1 MGLASMLIVPTLITA
16 ANPELAHAKTSSKAS
31 SKKIS
36 AKAKSVIYKIKAIN
50 PKKTN
55 YISKTKVA
63 VSAYNKLS
71 KKDKKMVYNYSTL
84 KKHWSKTKVYLKKID
99 NLNKKVA
106 ALNTKNYATKI
117 AAIKKQYSSLN
128 RVTKAAVP
136 KTTVKKINYYANRK
150 ANLVIASIKAINP
163 KKSDYIVKTKA
174 AVSAYK
180 KLSKTDKK
188 KVTNYA
194 TLKKYWTNIQ
204 PYLKKIDALN
214 KSVATLNSSN
224 FTTKSVTLQK
234 QYASLNT
241 ATKAAVPSTTLKK
254 LSYYSDVV
262 STNKLVLMSAGS
274 STSTEDGTKIL
285 AIINAYKKLSGAQQ
299 SLLKD
304 LLIINSSSDSSEEQT
319 RKQQAKDN
327 LDRYLALEDLIKKA
341 AGIEKQ
347 YAALSPVSK
356 AKPQDLVALY
366 NDYNDVEGEST
377 DYKYKDKDG
386 NEQVDT
392 YDVKHFVPHSGE
404 IENIGFAYK
413 DEIENAD
420 NFNAL
425 IDKLEA
431 DTDSN
436 PYNTIKNVL
445 PSSDYQ
451 EPSITDDSLGYS
463 IKIKPI
469 DLADKNAVATYKKYE
484 SVPGIIDSFENAN
497 LPLLSLSALSSANI
511 ASLADLLP
519 QYNKLG
525 ANQKAIVQNKLAADS
540 NNAKDYL
547 SEGKNLT
554 SAQAIDKSYESAL
567 KNKAKSSYF
576 ADLKKVYDTY
586 NAATPEVKRFVVNA
600 SNINDITKNGS
611 EYSKALAD
619 ANALKQAIEGLNEN
633 STLSGIN
640 AVIGKYKSLSNQIPT
655 PLSLVDSATLK
666 TYNQFAAI
674 PDVVKLVNKIPTKA
688 EPAKEGDA
696 YGYKSKDISN
706 ILSAIKSYKKLGST
720 QQTIVDNETK
730 MVDSTNRNPTIATLA
745 ADQSNI
751 TVAQKIDSAYAKLKK
766 SSSTYTKDAKKVY
779 GDYDDASSD
788 VKKYIVNGGGISGL
802 LTAIKGSQDIADTFE
817 TKVNAL
823 SKKSKIADVES
834 AVDYYNTYITT
845 SPKVSSL
852 VDKAVLKKY
861 NDYAPVSNVVKLL
874 SLIKESNV
882 SSPSVTPTDVKY
894 IQQST
899 IAYNALKTDPKMI
912 IDDADRSK
920 FPFLY
925 DGKYITEAAA
935 IDKAYEKVKP
945 TDDQYEIEILDVYY
959 QMYDRAP
966 AVVQK
971 YVANKAELDKIGTRY
986 APQLTIVRDF
996 ETKVRQMSHVSEN
1009 GATPKIASVQSLEKY
1024 YFDNIKY
1031 NKINA
1036 KYNIPLSTLIDPEVM
1051 EEYRK
1056 YSLVLQI
1063 QDIAKTIYVL
1073 YGKLFNEENVEFDKV
1088 KDDFYCNDATGSL
1101 KDTTRCHPKSDEPS
1115 NYYEISK
1122 KGYTDSGKRDG
1133 NPIKI
1138 TNPNDIKL
1146 IYKAID
1152 YFKQLDTPQIAILK
1166 KAPSS
1171 LNDTYYKDR
1180 YGGNNDPNT
1189 ESGDVHPSIPMS
1201 MGEINNFLKAQE
1213 IDKEYE
1219 ALSPSSKTY
1228 IQDAIAL
1235 YYKFYKAGRPVQLY
1249 VIHENDIRAFEN
1261 SYKMKSIIDGID
1273 NFVKAVNGL
1282 ANDKK
1287 VEDVINTVDLY
1298 NKLNEPQLSVIDQG
1312 VLTKYNAYAPIA
1324 EIKDLTGNIIKDSN
1338 GKYTESSINNM
1349 LKAIAIYKKL
1359 SKDPKAIVT
1368 NKINGSDSN
1377 AISYK
1382 YLLHESEIKA
1392 AQKVDKA
1399 FKALDKTDDKY
1410 VTKLKKVAKDFEAL
1424 ENLKLSGLGSSDTAK
1439 NYVTSNINEALQ
1451 LAIYSKPNDQAE
1463 QFEKLIVGDKNDEND
1478 ENALINKYP
1487 LTYADVEKVVKTDTF
1502 SYNNLSSKAKSLVDS
1517 GVMKIYNKYAPIVDV
1532 VTTLKGITPPTDKLT
1547 IWSENIKKP
1556 DRDNFDSNTTG
1567 TGYYQKTYLKRD
1579 IGTEISNAIQLYNKL
1594 GADQKNIVL
1603 NKVSP
1608 ANVGDP
1614 TPSNGLT
1621 NEQIALLNETNN
1633 IKAAQALDKKIAAI
1647 KPKSSGYAKAVI
1659 DANKTLDVMPPE
1671 QRVYVQNATVLK
1683 TYGATPQMKK
1693 AIQDLSNFEQGVGK
1707 IDEWTSQL
1715 KNDDGTIANTCKE
1728 STTDSSG
1735 MYCNTAI
1742 NNKMVYLKGLYEQLN
1757 TPRLIDGAETNLAP
1771 LIDRAVLARYQY
1783 FRAIYD
1789 VIDQL

>member
-1 MGLASMLIVPTLITA
+1 MGLASILIVPTLITA

-55 YISKTKVA
+55 YISKTKAA

-84 KKHWSKTKVYLKKID
+84 KKHWSKTKAYLKKID

-194 TLKKYWTNIQ
+194 TLKKYWKNIQ
-204 PYLKKIDALN
+204 PYLKKIDTLN
-214 KSVATLNSSN
+214 KNVSTLNSKN
-224 FTTKSVTLQK
+224 FPTKSVSLQK
-234 QYASLNT
+234 QFDSLNA
-241 ATKAAVPSTTLKK
+241 ATQAAVPSTTLKK

-262 STNKLVLMSAGS
+262 STNKLVLMSTG
-274 STSTEDGTKIL
+274 TTTPDGTKIL

-304 LLIINSSSDSSEEQT
+304 LISDKEE
-319 RKQQAKDN
+319 AKAN
-327 LDRYLALEDLIKKA
+327 LARYLALEAIIKKA
-341 AGIEKQ
+341 ADIEKQ
-347 YAALSPVSK
+347 YAALKSASK
-356 AKPQDLVALY
+356 TYAQDLVALY
-366 NDYNDVEGEST
+366 KNYNTVKGDSIDYNET
-377 DYKYKDKDG
+377 
-386 NEQVDT
+386 T
-392 YDVKHFVPHSGE
+392 YSVSNFVPDDGKITNMGAAYANE
-404 IENIGFAYK
+404 INKAQE
-413 DEIENAD
+413 
-420 NFNAL
+420 FNDK
-425 IDKLEA
+425 IDQLEA
-431 DTDSN
+431 GTLAN
-436 PYNTIKNVL
+436 PYETIKTDL
-445 PSSDYQ
+445 PTYKV
-451 EPSITDDSLGYS
+451 PSITVVASNYP
-463 IKIKPI
+463 KVAPI

-484 SVPGIIDSFENAN
+484 SVPDIIDGFKNVSLDPLNQLTWAGSGEETSKI
-497 LPLLSLSALSSANI
+497 LLSSTKISK
-511 ASLADLLP
+511 LADLLP

-640 AVIGKYKSLSNQIPT
+640 AVIGKYKSLSNQMPT

-720 QQTIVDNETK
+720 QQTIVDNET

-986 APQLTIVRDF
+986 ATQLTIVRDF
-996 ETKVRQMSHVSEN
+996 ETEVRQRSHVSEN

-1101 KDTTRCHPKSDEPS
+1101 KDTTRCHPAD
-1115 NYYEISK
+1115 YYDSSK

-1742 NNKMVYLKGLYEQLN
+1742 NNKMDYLKGLYEQLN

>member
-1 MGLASMLIVPTLITA
+1 MGLASILIVPTLITA

-55 YISKTKVA
+55 YISKTKAA

-84 KKHWSKTKVYLKKID
+84 KKHWSKTKAYLKKID

-163 KKSDYIVKTKA
+163 KKSDYIVKTKI

-194 TLKKYWTNIQ
+194 TLKKYWKNIQ
-204 PYLKKIDALN
+204 PYLKKIDTFN
-214 KSVATLNSSN
+214 KNVSTLNSKN
-224 FTTKSVTLQK
+224 FTTKSVSLQK
-234 QYASLNT
+234 QFDSLN
-241 ATKAAVPSTTLKK
+241 AAIQAAVPSTTLKK

-262 STNKLVLMSAGS
+262 STNKLLLMSV
-274 STSTEDGTKIL
+274 EPDGTTIL
-285 AIINAYKKLSGAQQ
+285 NIINAYKKLSGAQQ
-299 SLLKD
+299 SLLRD
-304 LLIINSSSDSSEEQT
+304 LVDSSKEAT
-319 RKQQAKDN
+319 
-327 LDRYLALEDLIKKA
+327 LDEYLAIEDIVKVA
-341 AGIEKQ
+341 ADIEKQ

-366 NDYNDVEGEST
+366 NDYKDVENESIV
-377 DYKYKDKDG
+377 YKLKDASG
-386 NEQVDT
+386 NEIEPGTEYKVSN
-392 YDVKHFVPHSGE
+392 FVPHSGE
-404 IENIGFAYK
+404 INNIGSAYK
-413 DEIENAD
+413 DEIDNAKS
-420 NFNAL
+420 FNDL

-431 DTDSN
+431 NTDSN

-451 EPSITDDSLGYS
+451 EPSITKDSLGYS

-469 DLADKNAVATYKKYE
+469 DLADKNAVATYKKYV
-484 SVPGIIDSFENAN
+484 SVPDIIDGFENAN

-640 AVIGKYKSLSNQIPT
+640 AVIAKYKSLSNQMPT

-720 QQTIVDNETK
+720 QQTIVDIETK

-751 TVAQKIDSAYAKLKK
+751 TAAQKIDSAYAKLKK

-779 GDYDDASSD
+779 GDYDDASND
-788 VKKYIVNGGGISGL
+788 VKKYIVNGGRISGL
-802 LTAIKGSQDIADTFE
+802 LTAIKDSQDIADEFE
-817 TKVNAL
+817 KKVNAL

-834 AVDYYNTYITT
+834 VVDYYNTYIST
-845 SPKVSSL
+845 SPKVSNL

-1088 KDDFYCNDATGSL
+1088 KDDFYCNDKG
-1101 KDTTRCHPKSDEPS
+1101 DTTRCHPKSDEPS

-1249 VIHENDIRAFEN
+1249 TVHEKDIKAFST
-1261 SYKMKSIIDGID
+1261 SYDTASLISGIESFI
-1273 NFVKAVNGL
+1273 NKVNL
-1282 ANDKK
+1282 LSSTSLLT
-1287 VEDVINTVDLY
+1287 DVTGVVAQY
-1298 NKLNEPQLSVIDQG
+1298 NKLNEAQLSVLDQG
-1312 VLTKYNAYAPIA
+1312 VLTKYNVYAPIA
-1324 EIKDLTGNIIKDSN
+1324 EIKDLTEEIDSDKD
-1338 GKYTESSINNM
+1338 GKYITSDIEKM
-1349 LKAIAIYKKL
+1349 LKAITIYKKL
-1359 SKDPKAIVT
+1359 TKDPKTIVQ
-1368 NKINGSDSN
+1368 NYM
-1377 AISYK
+1377 ISSSPF
-1382 YLLHESEIKA
+1382 LNDETEIKA

-1439 NYVTSNINEALQ
+1439 NYVTSNIGEALK
-1451 LAIYSKPNDQAE
+1451 LAIYSKPNNQAE

-1487 LTYADVEKVVKTDTF
+1487 LTYADVEKVVQTDTF

-1532 VTTLKGITPPTDKLT
+1532 VTTLKGINPPTDDQLT
-1547 IWSENIKKP
+1547 NWTANIANLN
-1556 DRDNFDSNTTG
+1556 DSADNFDSNKTG
-1567 TGYYQKTYLKRD
+1567 TGYYKDDEENKIL
-1579 IGTEISNAIQLYNKL
+1579 NAIQLYNKL

-1683 TYGATPQMKK
+1683 KYGATTQMKK

-1707 IDEWTSQL
+1707 VDEWTSQL

-1728 STTDSSG
+1728 NTTDSSG
-1735 MYCNTAI
+1735 MDCNTAI
-1742 NNKMVYLKGLYEQLN
+1742 NNKMVYLKGLYDQLN
-1757 TPRLIDGAETNLAP
+1757 TPRLIDGAETKLAP
-1771 LIDRAVLARYQY
+1771 LIDRTVLARYQY
-1783 FRAIYD
+1783 FREIYD

>member
-1 MGLASMLIVPTLITA
+1 MRIKPFISMGLASMLIVPTLITA

-55 YISKTKVA
+55 YISKTKAA

-84 KKHWSKTKVYLKKID
+84 KKNWSKTKAYLKKID

-194 TLKKYWTNIQ
+194 TLKKYWKNIQ
-204 PYLKKIDALN
+204 PYLKKIDTLN
-214 KSVATLNSSN
+214 KNVSTLNSKN
-224 FTTKSVTLQK
+224 FPTKSVSLQK
-234 QYASLNT
+234 QFDSLNA
-241 ATKAAVPSTTLKK
+241 ATQAAVPSTTLKK

-262 STNKLVLMSAGS
+262 STNKLVLMSTG
-274 STSTEDGTKIL
+274 TTTPDGTKIL

-304 LLIINSSSDSSEEQT
+304 LISDKEE
-319 RKQQAKDN
+319 AKAN
-327 LDRYLALEDLIKKA
+327 LARYLALEAIIKKA
-341 AGIEKQ
+341 ADIEKQ
-347 YAALSPVSK
+347 YAALKSASK
-356 AKPQDLVALY
+356 TYAQDLVALY
-366 NDYNDVEGEST
+366 KNYNTVKGDSIDYNGT
-377 DYKYKDKDG
+377 
-386 NEQVDT
+386 T
-392 YDVKHFVPHSGE
+392 YSVSNFVPDDGKITNMGAAYANE
-404 IENIGFAYK
+404 INKAQE
-413 DEIENAD
+413 
-420 NFNAL
+420 FNDK
-425 IDKLEA
+425 IDQLEA
-431 DTDSN
+431 GTLAN
-436 PYNTIKNVL
+436 PYETIKTDL
-445 PSSDYQ
+445 PTYKV
-451 EPSITDDSLGYS
+451 PSITVVASNYP
-463 IKIKPI
+463 KVAPI

-484 SVPGIIDSFENAN
+484 SVPGIIDSFESAN

-567 KNKAKSSYF
+567 KNKAKPSYF
-576 ADLKKVYDTY
+576 ADLLKVNSAYE
-586 NAATPEVKRFVVNA
+586 AATPEVKRFVVNA
-600 SNINDITKNGS
+600 VKINGIPNLQ
-611 EYSKALAD
+611 EYKD
-619 ANALKQAIEGLNEN
+619 AKTAVDNF
-633 STLSGIN
+633 TN
-640 AVIGKYKSLSNQIPT
+640 AVNSIPSAT
-655 PLSLVDSATLK
+655 DTTTANSAITAINGVVTQYNNVASKPSWLALVDKTVLK
-666 TYNQFAAI
+666 TYNDYAQV
-674 PDVVKLVNKIPTKA
+674 PDVLKLVANVPTTVQNPYTAKQITNITSATKA
-688 EPAKEGDA
+688 
-696 YGYKSKDISN
+696 
-706 ILSAIKSYKKLGST
+706 YKKLGTS
-720 QQTIVDNETK
+720 QKQIVDIK
-730 MVDSTNRNPTIATLA
+730 YPSF
-745 ADQSNI
+745 ADLVADESNI
-751 TVAQKIDSAYAKLKK
+751 TAAQKIDSAYLKLKK
-766 SSSTYTKDAKKVY
+766 SSSTYPKEAKTVY
-779 GDYDDASSD
+779 QTYDDASDD
-788 VKKYIVNGGGISGL
+788 VKTYVVYKNKIKDL
-802 LTAIKGSQDIADTFE
+802 LTTFTSEQNIANTFE

-834 AVDYYNTYITT
+834 AVDYYNTYIST

-1101 KDTTRCHPKSDEPS
+1101 KDSSRCHPAD
-1115 NYYEISK
+1115 YYDSSK

-1249 VIHENDIRAFEN
+1249 TVHEKDIKAFST
-1261 SYKMKSIIDGID
+1261 SYDTASLISGIESFINKVNLLSSTSLLTD
-1273 NFVKAVNGL
+1273 VTGAV
-1282 ANDKK
+1282 AQ
-1287 VEDVINTVDLY
+1287 Y
-1298 NKLNEPQLSVIDQG
+1298 NKLNEAQLSVLDQG
-1312 VLTKYNAYAPIA
+1312 VLTKYNVYAPIA
-1324 EIKDLTGNIIKDSN
+1324 EIIALTPSIPAS
-1338 GKYTESSINNM
+1338 GKTYSDADINNM

-1359 SKDPKAIVT
+1359 GKDPKTIVDT
-1368 NKINGSDSN
+1368 KLINSSDPK
-1377 AISYK
+1377 YK
-1382 YLLHESEIKA
+1382 YLNHESEIKA

-1410 VTKLKKVAKDFEAL
+1410 VTKLKQVAKDYSAL
-1424 ENLKLSGLGSSDTAK
+1424 YDLKLSELPNKTAQD
-1439 NYVTSNINEALQ
+1439 YVTSDIASALKK
-1451 LAIYSKPNDQAE
+1451 AIYSTPNDLAE
-1463 QFEKLIVGDKNDEND
+1463 DFEKRIVGGERKVDGKNFTPWLEQASVPYND
-1478 ENALINKYP
+1478 I
-1487 LTYADVEKVVKTDTF
+1487 ADTVTEYK
-1502 SYNNLSSKAKSLVDS
+1502 SLSSKAKSLVDD
-1517 GVMKIYNKYAPIVDV
+1517 GVMKIYNKYAPVVDV
-1532 VTTLKGITPPTDKLT
+1532 VKTLSGITAPTDKLT

-1579 IGTEISNAIQLYNKL
+1579 IGAEISNAIQLYNKL
-1594 GADQKNIVL
+1594 GSDQKDIVSTI
-1603 NKVSP
+1603 VSETLP
-1608 ANVGDP
+1608 LP
-1614 TPSNGLT
+1614 TDKLLT
-1621 NEQIALLNETNN
+1621 KDQFALLNETNN

-1683 TYGATPQMKK
+1683 TYGATTQMKK

-1715 KNDDGTIANTCKE
+1715 KNDNGTIANTCKE

-1771 LIDRAVLARYQY
+1771 LIDRTVLARYQY

>member
-1 MGLASMLIVPTLITA
+1 MRIKPFISMGLASMLIVPTLITA

-55 YISKTKVA
+55 YISKTKAA

-84 KKHWSKTKVYLKKID
+84 KKNWSKTKAYLKKID

-262 STNKLVLMSAGS
+262 STNKLLLMSV
-274 STSTEDGTKIL
+274 EPDGTTIL
-285 AIINAYKKLSGAQQ
+285 NIINAYKKLSGAQQ
-299 SLLKD
+299 SLLRD
-304 LLIINSSSDSSEEQT
+304 LVDSSKEAT
-319 RKQQAKDN
+319 
-327 LDRYLALEDLIKKA
+327 LDEYLAIEDIVKEA
-341 AGIEKQ
+341 ADIEKQ
-347 YAALSPVSK
+347 YETLKPINK
-356 AKPQDLVALY
+356 AKPQDSVALY
-366 NDYNDVEGEST
+366 KNYTAVKDNSKNYNSKTYNVTAYIPDDMEGKIKEVNTAYSQQIIDADT
-377 DYKYKDKDG
+377 FKSL
-386 NEQVDT
+386 VD
-392 YDVKHFVPHSGE
+392 
-404 IENIGFAYK
+404 N
-413 DEIENAD
+413 
-420 NFNAL
+420 
-425 IDKLEA
+425 LEA
-431 DTDSN
+431 GTDSN
-436 PYNTIKNVL
+436 PYTTIISLKN
-445 PSSDYQ
+445 YKN
-451 EPSITDDSLGYS
+451 PSITDNSLGYP
-463 IKIKPI
+463 KVAPI

-484 SVPGIIDSFENAN
+484 SVPDIIDGFKNVSLDPLNQLTWAGSGEETSKI
-497 LPLLSLSALSSANI
+497 LLSSTKISK
-511 ASLADLLP
+511 LADLLP

-567 KNKAKSSYF
+567 KNKAKPSYF
-576 ADLKKVYDTY
+576 ADLLKVNSAYE
-586 NAATPEVKRFVVNA
+586 AATPEVKRFVVNA
-600 SNINDITKNGS
+600 VKINGIPNLQ
-611 EYSKALAD
+611 EYKD
-619 ANALKQAIEGLNEN
+619 AKTAVDNF
-633 STLSGIN
+633 TN
-640 AVIGKYKSLSNQIPT
+640 AVNSIPSAT
-655 PLSLVDSATLK
+655 DTTTANSAITAINGVVTQYNNVASKPSWLALVDKTVLK
-666 TYNQFAAI
+666 TYNDYAQV
-674 PDVVKLVNKIPTKA
+674 PDVLKLVANVPTTVQNPYTAKQITNITSATKA
-688 EPAKEGDA
+688 
-696 YGYKSKDISN
+696 
-706 ILSAIKSYKKLGST
+706 YKKLGTS
-720 QQTIVDNETK
+720 QKQIVDIK
-730 MVDSTNRNPTIATLA
+730 YPSF
-745 ADQSNI
+745 ADLVADESNI
-751 TVAQKIDSAYAKLKK
+751 TAAQKIDSAYLKLKK
-766 SSSTYTKDAKKVY
+766 SSSTYPKEAKTVY
-779 GDYDDASSD
+779 QTYDDASDD
-788 VKKYIVNGGGISGL
+788 VKTYVVYKNKIKDL
-802 LTAIKGSQDIADTFE
+802 LTTFTSEQNIANTFE

-834 AVDYYNTYITT
+834 AVDYYNTYIST

-1101 KDTTRCHPKSDEPS
+1101 KDSSRCHPAD
-1115 NYYEISK
+1115 YYDSSK

-1249 VIHENDIRAFEN
+1249 TVHEKDIKAFST
-1261 SYKMKSIIDGID
+1261 SYDTASLISGIESFI
-1273 NFVKAVNGL
+1273 NKVNL
-1282 ANDKK
+1282 LSSTSLLT
-1287 VEDVINTVDLY
+1287 DVTGVVAQY
-1298 NKLNEPQLSVIDQG
+1298 NKLNEAQLSVLDQG
-1312 VLTKYNAYAPIA
+1312 VLTKYNVYAPIA
-1324 EIKDLTGNIIKDSN
+1324 EIKAIADTIPTSGTYSVANIDS
-1338 GKYTESSINNM
+1338 M

-1359 SKDPKAIVT
+1359 TKDPKAIVDNYIVPSKPFLNDET
-1368 NKINGSDSN
+1368 
-1377 AISYK
+1377 
-1382 YLLHESEIKA
+1382 EIKA

-1410 VTKLKKVAKDFEAL
+1410 VTKLKQVKKDYDAL
-1424 ENLKLSGLGSSDTAK
+1424 PSGAQK
-1439 NYVTSNINEALQ
+1439 YVTSDITTAVNM
-1451 LAIYSKPNDQAE
+1451 AIYKTPSDAAKA
-1463 QFEKLIVGDKNDEND
+1463 FEKLIVGSSEND
-1478 ENALINKYP
+1478 PNAWLNR
-1487 LTYADVEKVVKTDTF
+1487 DTIPYSTIKGAVD
-1502 SYNNLSSKAKSLVDS
+1502 SYEALSSKAKSLVDS
-1517 GVMKIYNKYAPIVDV
+1517 DVMKIYNKYAPIVTIV
-1532 VTTLKGITPPTDKLT
+1532 EALKNITPANMSIFPNDEA
-1547 IWSENIKKP
+1547 S
-1556 DRDNFDSNTTG
+1556 
-1567 TGYYQKTYLKRD
+1567 TGYYKTQYPNRD

-1594 GADQKNIVL
+1594 GTDQKDIV
-1603 NKVSP
+1603 K
-1608 ANVGDP
+1608 
-1614 TPSNGLT
+1614 
-1621 NEQIALLNETNN
+1621 NELEASYEALLNETNN
-1633 IKAAQALDKKIAAI
+1633 IKAAQALDKKIEAI
-1647 KPKSSGYAKAVI
+1647 KPKSSSYVKGII
-1659 DANKTLDVMPPE
+1659 DAQKTLNVMPKE
-1671 QRVYVQNATVLK
+1671 QRVYLQNADILAGYDK
-1683 TYGATPQMKK
+1683 TGSQTAK
-1693 AIQDLSNFEQGVGK
+1693 AIDDLTKFEKGVQQV
-1707 IDEWTSQL
+1707 EQWTSEIQ
-1715 KNDDGTIANTCKE
+1715 K
-1728 STTDSSG
+1728 DSSG
-1735 MYCNTAI
+1735 NIIGTCSGTTDPCNTAI
-1742 NNKMVYLKGLYEQLN
+1742 TKKMTELKTLFDQLN
-1757 TPRLIDGAETNLAP
+1757 TPRIVDGAETKLAS

-1783 FRAIYD
+1783 FREIYD

>member
-1 MGLASMLIVPTLITA
+1 MRIKPFISMGLASMLIVPTLITA

-55 YISKTKVA
+55 YISKTKAA

-84 KKHWSKTKVYLKKID
+84 KKNWSKTKAYLKKID

-194 TLKKYWTNIQ
+194 TLKKYWKNIQ
-204 PYLKKIDALN
+204 PYLKKIDTLN
-214 KSVATLNSSN
+214 KNVSTLNSKN
-224 FTTKSVTLQK
+224 FPTKSVSLQK
-234 QYASLNT
+234 QFDSLNA
-241 ATKAAVPSTTLKK
+241 ATQAAVPSTTLKK

-262 STNKLVLMSAGS
+262 STNKLVLMSTG
-274 STSTEDGTKIL
+274 TTTPDGTKIL

-304 LLIINSSSDSSEEQT
+304 LISDKEE
-319 RKQQAKDN
+319 AKAN
-327 LDRYLALEDLIKKA
+327 LARYLALEAIIKKA
-341 AGIEKQ
+341 ADIEKQ
-347 YAALSPVSK
+347 YAALKSASK
-356 AKPQDLVALY
+356 TYAQDLVALY
-366 NDYNDVEGEST
+366 KNYNTVKGDSIDYNET
-377 DYKYKDKDG
+377 
-386 NEQVDT
+386 T
-392 YDVKHFVPHSGE
+392 YSVSNFVPDDGKITNMGAAYANE
-404 IENIGFAYK
+404 INKAQE
-413 DEIENAD
+413 
-420 NFNAL
+420 FNDK
-425 IDKLEA
+425 IDQLEA
-431 DTDSN
+431 GTLAN
-436 PYNTIKNVL
+436 PYETIKTDL
-445 PSSDYQ
+445 PTYKV
-451 EPSITDDSLGYS
+451 PSITVVASNYP
-463 IKIKPI
+463 KVAPI

-484 SVPGIIDSFENAN
+484 SVPDIIDGFKNVSLDPLNQLTWAGSGEETSKI
-497 LPLLSLSALSSANI
+497 LLSSTKISK
-511 ASLADLLP
+511 LADLLP

-567 KNKAKSSYF
+567 KNKAKPSYF
-576 ADLKKVYDTY
+576 ADLLKVNSAYE
-586 NAATPEVKRFVVNA
+586 AATPEVKRFVVNA
-600 SNINDITKNGS
+600 VKINGIPNLQ
-611 EYSKALAD
+611 EYKD
-619 ANALKQAIEGLNEN
+619 AKTAVDNF
-633 STLSGIN
+633 TN
-640 AVIGKYKSLSNQIPT
+640 AVNSIPSAT
-655 PLSLVDSATLK
+655 DTTTANSAITAINGVVTQYNNVASKPSWLALVDKTVLK
-666 TYNQFAAI
+666 TYNDYAQV
-674 PDVVKLVNKIPTKA
+674 PDVLKLVANVPTTVQNPYTAKQITNITSATKA
-688 EPAKEGDA
+688 
-696 YGYKSKDISN
+696 
-706 ILSAIKSYKKLGST
+706 YKKLGTS
-720 QQTIVDNETK
+720 QKQIVDIK
-730 MVDSTNRNPTIATLA
+730 YPSF
-745 ADQSNI
+745 ADLVADESNI
-751 TVAQKIDSAYAKLKK
+751 TAAQKIDSAYLKLKK
-766 SSSTYTKDAKKVY
+766 SSSTYPKEAKTVY
-779 GDYDDASSD
+779 QTYDDASDD
-788 VKKYIVNGGGISGL
+788 VKTYVVYKNKIKDL
-802 LTAIKGSQDIADTFE
+802 LTTFTSEQNIANTFE

-834 AVDYYNTYITT
+834 AVDYYNTYIST

-1101 KDTTRCHPKSDEPS
+1101 KDSSRCHPAD
-1115 NYYEISK
+1115 YYDSSK

-1249 VIHENDIRAFEN
+1249 TVHEKDIKAFST
-1261 SYKMKSIIDGID
+1261 SYDTASLISGIESFINKVNLLSSTSLLTD
-1273 NFVKAVNGL
+1273 VTGAV
-1282 ANDKK
+1282 AQ
-1287 VEDVINTVDLY
+1287 Y
-1298 NKLNEPQLSVIDQG
+1298 NKLNEAQLSVLDQG
-1312 VLTKYNAYAPIA
+1312 VLTKYNVYAPIA
-1324 EIKDLTGNIIKDSN
+1324 EIKAIADTIPTSGTYSVANIDS
-1338 GKYTESSINNM
+1338 M

-1359 SKDPKAIVT
+1359 TKDPKAIVDNYIVPSKPFLNDET
-1368 NKINGSDSN
+1368 
-1377 AISYK
+1377 
-1382 YLLHESEIKA
+1382 EIKA

-1410 VTKLKKVAKDFEAL
+1410 VTKLKQVKKDYDAL
-1424 ENLKLSGLGSSDTAK
+1424 PSGAQK
-1439 NYVTSNINEALQ
+1439 YVTSDITTAVNM
-1451 LAIYSKPNDQAE
+1451 AIYKTPSDAAKA
-1463 QFEKLIVGDKNDEND
+1463 FEKLIVGSSEND
-1478 ENALINKYP
+1478 PNAWLNR
-1487 LTYADVEKVVKTDTF
+1487 DTIPYSTIKGAVD
-1502 SYNNLSSKAKSLVDS
+1502 SYEALSSKAKSLVDS
-1517 GVMKIYNKYAPIVDV
+1517 DVMKIYNKYAPIVTIV
-1532 VTTLKGITPPTDKLT
+1532 EALKNITPANMSIFPNDEA
-1547 IWSENIKKP
+1547 S
-1556 DRDNFDSNTTG
+1556 
-1567 TGYYQKTYLKRD
+1567 TGYYKTQYPNRD

-1594 GADQKNIVL
+1594 GTDQKDIV
-1603 NKVSP
+1603 K
-1608 ANVGDP
+1608 
-1614 TPSNGLT
+1614 
-1621 NEQIALLNETNN
+1621 NELEASYEALLNETNN
-1633 IKAAQALDKKIAAI
+1633 IKAAQALDKKIEAI
-1647 KPKSSGYAKAVI
+1647 KPKSSSYVKGII
-1659 DANKTLDVMPPE
+1659 DAQKTLNVMPKE
-1671 QRVYVQNATVLK
+1671 QRVYLQNADILAGYDK
-1683 TYGATPQMKK
+1683 TGSQTAK
-1693 AIQDLSNFEQGVGK
+1693 AIDDLTKFEKGVQQV
-1707 IDEWTSQL
+1707 EQWTSEIQ
-1715 KNDDGTIANTCKE
+1715 K
-1728 STTDSSG
+1728 DSSG
-1735 MYCNTAI
+1735 NIIGTCSGTTDPCNTAI
-1742 NNKMVYLKGLYEQLN
+1742 TKKMTELKTLFDQLN
-1757 TPRLIDGAETNLAP
+1757 TPRIVDGAETKLAS

-1783 FRAIYD
+1783 FREIYD

>member
-55 YISKTKVA
+55 YISKTKAA

-84 KKHWSKTKVYLKKID
+84 KKNWSKTKAYLKKID

-194 TLKKYWTNIQ
+194 TLKKYWKNIQ
-204 PYLKKIDALN
+204 PYLKKIDTFN
-214 KSVATLNSSN
+214 KNVSTLNSKN
-224 FTTKSVTLQK
+224 FTIKSVSLQK
-234 QYASLNT
+234 QFDSLNA
-241 ATKAAVPSTTLKK
+241 ATQAAVPSTTLKK

-262 STNKLVLMSAGS
+262 STNKLVLMSTG
-274 STSTEDGTKIL
+274 TTTPDGTKIL

-304 LLIINSSSDSSEEQT
+304 LLIINSSDSSEEQT

-327 LDRYLALEDLIKKA
+327 LDRYLTLEDLIKKA
-341 AGIEKQ
+341 ADIEKQ
-347 YAALSPVSK
+347 YAALKSASK
-356 AKPQDLVALY
+356 TYAQDLVALY
-366 NDYNDVEGEST
+366 KNYNTVKGDSIDYNGT
-377 DYKYKDKDG
+377 
-386 NEQVDT
+386 T
-392 YDVKHFVPHSGE
+392 YSVSNFVPDDGKITNMGAAYANE
-404 IENIGFAYK
+404 INKAQE
-413 DEIENAD
+413 
-420 NFNAL
+420 FNDK
-425 IDKLEA
+425 IDQLEA
-431 DTDSN
+431 GTLAN
-436 PYNTIKNVL
+436 PYETIKTDL
-445 PSSDYQ
+445 PTYKV
-451 EPSITDDSLGYS
+451 PSITVVASNYP
-463 IKIKPI
+463 KVAPI

-484 SVPGIIDSFENAN
+484 SVPGIIDSFESAN

-567 KNKAKSSYF
+567 KNKAKPSYF
-576 ADLKKVYDTY
+576 ADLLKVNSAYE
-586 NAATPEVKRFVVNA
+586 AATPEVKRFVVNA
-600 SNINDITKNGS
+600 VKINGIPNLQ
-611 EYSKALAD
+611 EYKD
-619 ANALKQAIEGLNEN
+619 AKTAVDNF
-633 STLSGIN
+633 TN
-640 AVIGKYKSLSNQIPT
+640 AVNSIPSAT
-655 PLSLVDSATLK
+655 DTTTANSAITAINGVVTQYNNVASKPSWLALVDKTVLK
-666 TYNQFAAI
+666 TYNDYAQV
-674 PDVVKLVNKIPTKA
+674 PDVLKLVANVPTTVQNPYTAKQITNITSATKA
-688 EPAKEGDA
+688 
-696 YGYKSKDISN
+696 
-706 ILSAIKSYKKLGST
+706 YKKLGTS
-720 QQTIVDNETK
+720 QKQIVDIK
-730 MVDSTNRNPTIATLA
+730 YPSF
-745 ADQSNI
+745 ADLVADESNI
-751 TVAQKIDSAYAKLKK
+751 TAAQKIDSAYLKLKK
-766 SSSTYTKDAKKVY
+766 SSSTYPKEAKTVY
-779 GDYDDASSD
+779 QTYDDASDD
-788 VKKYIVNGGGISGL
+788 VKTYVVYKNKIKDL
-802 LTAIKGSQDIADTFE
+802 LTTFTSEQNIANTFE

-834 AVDYYNTYITT
+834 AVDYYNTYIST

-971 YVANKAELDKIGTRY
+971 YVANKAELDNIGTRY
-986 APQLTIVRDF
+986 ASQLTIVRKF

-1024 YFDNIKY
+1024 YFDKIKY

-1659 DANKTLDVMPPE
+1659 DANKTLDVIPPE

>member
-55 YISKTKVA
+55 YISKTKAA

-84 KKHWSKTKVYLKKID
+84 KKNWSKTKAYLKKID

-194 TLKKYWTNIQ
+194 TLKKYWKNIQ
-204 PYLKKIDALN
+204 PYLKKIDTFN
-214 KSVATLNSSN
+214 KNVSTLNSKN
-224 FTTKSVTLQK
+224 FTTKSVSLQK
-234 QYASLNT
+234 QFDSLNA
-241 ATKAAVPSTTLKK
+241 ATQAAVPSTTLKK

-262 STNKLVLMSAGS
+262 STNKLVLMSTG
-274 STSTEDGTKIL
+274 TTTPDGTKIL

-304 LLIINSSSDSSEEQT
+304 LISDKEE
-319 RKQQAKDN
+319 AKAN
-327 LDRYLALEDLIKKA
+327 LARYLALEAIIKKA
-341 AGIEKQ
+341 ADIEKQ

-366 NDYNDVEGEST
+366 NDYKDVENESIVYKLKDASGNEIEPGT
-377 DYKYKDKDG
+377 EYKVSYFVPQATKINEIGTAYDAQIQNAKDFTTAVEGLTSTSTNLDVQNVITKYKSIQAKSSADFSVSG
-386 NEQVDT
+386 N
-392 YDVKHFVPHSGE
+392 YPLL
-404 IENIGFAYK
+404 A
-413 DEIENAD
+413 
-420 NFNAL
+420 
-425 IDKLEA
+425 
-431 DTDSN
+431 
-436 PYNTIKNVL
+436 
-445 PSSDYQ
+445 
-451 EPSITDDSLGYS
+451 
-463 IKIKPI
+463 PI
-469 DLADKNAVATYKKYE
+469 DLVDKSTIATYNKFAPIPDIVADFN
-484 SVPGIIDSFENAN
+484 S
-497 LPLLSLSALSSANI
+497 LPVLTLIPNSLTTNEVSKAADV
-511 ASLADLLP
+511 LAR
-519 QYNKLG
+519 YNKLG
-525 ANQKAIVQNKLAADS
+525 ADQKDIVQNTLS
-540 NNAKDYL
+540 ENAKSYL
-547 SEGKNLT
+547 SEAKNIS

-619 ANALKQAIEGLNEN
+619 ANALKKAIEGLNEN

-640 AVIGKYKSLSNQIPT
+640 AVIGKYKSLSNQMPT

-751 TVAQKIDSAYAKLKK
+751 TVAQKIDSAYLKLKK
-766 SSSTYTKDAKKVY
+766 SSSTYPKEAKTVY
-779 GDYDDASSD
+779 QTYDDASDD
-788 VKKYIVNGGGISGL
+788 VKTYVVYKNKIKDL
-802 LTAIKGSQDIADTFE
+802 LTTFTSEQNIANTFE

-986 APQLTIVRDF
+986 ATQLTIVRDF
-996 ETKVRQMSHVSEN
+996 ETEVRQMSHVSEN

-1088 KDDFYCNDATGSL
+1088 KDDFYCNDKG
-1101 KDTTRCHPKSDEPS
+1101 DTTRCHPKSDEPS

-1249 VIHENDIRAFEN
+1249 TVHEKDIKAFST
-1261 SYKMKSIIDGID
+1261 SYDTASLISGIESFI
-1273 NFVKAVNGL
+1273 NKVNL
-1282 ANDKK
+1282 LSSTSLLT
-1287 VEDVINTVDLY
+1287 DVTGVVAQY
-1298 NKLNEPQLSVIDQG
+1298 NKLNEAQLSVLDQG
-1312 VLTKYNAYAPIA
+1312 VLTKYNVYAPIA
-1324 EIKDLTGNIIKDSN
+1324 EIKAIADTIPTSGTYSVANIDS
-1338 GKYTESSINNM
+1338 M

-1359 SKDPKAIVT
+1359 TKDPKAIVDNYIVPSKPFLNDET
-1368 NKINGSDSN
+1368 
-1377 AISYK
+1377 
-1382 YLLHESEIKA
+1382 EIKA